1 MKKNRKIRLAVSLIS
16 FLAIVIPFM
25 LLIGAQS
32 TQAAFEENASWLIKY
47 TLFWIL
53 VMGSLLI
60 RNPKWF
66 GDETPFD
73 ILLRHLKRVINW
85 IRVR

>member
-16 FLAIVIPFM
+16 FLAIVVPFM
-25 LLIGAQS
+25 LLIGAESSQK
-32 TQAAFEENASWLIKY
+32 AFEENSSWLIKY
-47 TLFWIL
+47 TLFWVGL
-53 VMGSLLI
+53 MALLLI

-73 ILLRHLKRVINW
+73 ILLRYLKIGINW
-85 IRVR
+85 LRAR

>member
-1 MKKNRKIRLAVSLIS
+1 VKKNRKIRLAVSLIS

-25 LLIGAQS
+25 LLLGADS
-32 TQAAFEENASWLIKY
+32 TQEAFEENSSWLIKY
-47 TLFWIL
+47 TLFWVVMMGLLL
-53 VMGSLLI
+53 V

-73 ILLRHLKRVINW
+73 ILLRYLKLGINW
-85 IRVR
+85 LRVR